1 MEKEVS
7 PSVELL
13 PNLCYNYIVVEKR
26 KRKAFG
32 CVVRKIPICETL
44 DYYLATCYNY
54 IIVKMKGEHYTMNK
68 LSSVVAAIKSKVFK
82 MSGDKIN
89 QTERNAFKSEVL
101 ASLLSDLG
109 SVGSV
114 SRTADGIV
122 LEVENDEL
130 GVVYLEFDV
139 KIKDVSFDLNE
150 AVTDYQ
156 TLVDARTERVTSAA
170 KRKEQRIAEKAK
182 VSKK

>member
-1 MEKEVS
+1 
-7 PSVELL
+7 
-13 PNLCYNYIVVEKR
+13 
-26 KRKAFG
+26 
-32 CVVRKIPICETL
+32 
-44 DYYLATCYNY
+44 
-54 IIVKMKGEHYTMNK
+54 MKGEHYTMNK
-68 LSSVVAAIKSKVFK
+68 LQSVVAAIKSKVFK

-89 QTERNAFKSEVL
+89 QTERNAFKSDVL
-101 ASLLSDLG
+101 ASLLSDLA

-114 SRTADGIV
+114 SRTSDGIV

-139 KIKDVSFDLNE
+139 KVKDTSFDINE
-150 AVTDYQ
+150 AVSEYQ
-156 TLVDARTERVTSAA
+156 TLVDARAERVTSAA

>member
-1 MEKEVS
+1 
-7 PSVELL
+7 
-13 PNLCYNYIVVEKR
+13 
-26 KRKAFG
+26 
-32 CVVRKIPICETL
+32 
-44 DYYLATCYNY
+44 
-54 IIVKMKGEHYTMNK
+54 MKGEHYTMNK
-68 LSSVVAAIKSKVFK
+68 LQSVVAAIKSKVFK

-156 TLVDARTERVTSAA
+156 TLVDARAERVTSAA

-182 VSKK
+182 SKQ

>member
-1 MEKEVS
+1 
-7 PSVELL
+7 
-13 PNLCYNYIVVEKR
+13 
-26 KRKAFG
+26 
-32 CVVRKIPICETL
+32 
-44 DYYLATCYNY
+44 
-54 IIVKMKGEHYTMNK
+54 MKGEHYTMNK
-68 LSSVVAAIKSKVFK
+68 LQSVVAAIKSKVFK

-156 TLVDARTERVTSAA
+156 TLVDARAERVTSAA

-182 VSKK
+182 SKK

>member
-1 MEKEVS
+1 
-7 PSVELL
+7 
-13 PNLCYNYIVVEKR
+13 
-26 KRKAFG
+26 
-32 CVVRKIPICETL
+32 
-44 DYYLATCYNY
+44 
-54 IIVKMKGEHYTMNK
+54 MKGEHYTMNK

-114 SRTADGIV
+114 SRTTDGIV

-139 KIKDVSFDLNE
+139 KVKDVSFDLNE

-156 TLVDARTERVTSAA
+156 TKVDAAAERVTSAA

>member
-1 MEKEVS
+1 
-7 PSVELL
+7 
-13 PNLCYNYIVVEKR
+13 
-26 KRKAFG
+26 
-32 CVVRKIPICETL
+32 
-44 DYYLATCYNY
+44 
-54 IIVKMKGEHYTMNK
+54 MNK
-68 LSSVVAAIKSKVFK
+68 LQSVVAAIKSKVFK

-114 SRTADGIV
+114 SRTSDGIV

>member
-1 MEKEVS
+1 
-7 PSVELL
+7 
-13 PNLCYNYIVVEKR
+13 
-26 KRKAFG
+26 
-32 CVVRKIPICETL
+32 
-44 DYYLATCYNY
+44 
-54 IIVKMKGEHYTMNK
+54 MNK

-89 QTERNAFKSEVL
+89 QTERNSFKSEVL
-101 ASLLSDLG
+101 ASLLSDLA

-114 SRTADGIV
+114 TRTSDGIV

-139 KIKDVSFDLNE
+139 KVKDTTFDLAEAANE
-150 AVTDYQ
+150 YQ
-156 TLVDARTERVTSAA
+156 TLVNARIERITSAA

-182 VSKK
+182 SKK

>member
-1 MEKEVS
+1 
-7 PSVELL
+7 
-13 PNLCYNYIVVEKR
+13 
-26 KRKAFG
+26 
-32 CVVRKIPICETL
+32 
-44 DYYLATCYNY
+44 
-54 IIVKMKGEHYTMNK
+54 MKGEHYTMNK

-114 SRTADGIV
+114 SRTSDGIV

-150 AVTDYQ
+150 AVSEYQ

-182 VSKK
+182 SKK

>member
-1 MEKEVS
+1 
-7 PSVELL
+7 
-13 PNLCYNYIVVEKR
+13 
-26 KRKAFG
+26 
-32 CVVRKIPICETL
+32 
-44 DYYLATCYNY
+44 
-54 IIVKMKGEHYTMNK
+54 MKGEHYTMNK
-68 LSSVVAAIKSKVFK
+68 LNAVVAAIKSKVFK

-114 SRTADGIV
+114 SRTSDGIV

-182 VSKK
+182 SKK

>member
-1 MEKEVS
+1 
-7 PSVELL
+7 
-13 PNLCYNYIVVEKR
+13 
-26 KRKAFG
+26 
-32 CVVRKIPICETL
+32 
-44 DYYLATCYNY
+44 
-54 IIVKMKGEHYTMNK
+54 MNK

-89 QTERNAFKSEVL
+89 QTERNSFKSEVL

-130 GVVYLEFDV
+130 GVIYLEFDV
-139 KIKDVSFDLNE
+139 KVKDTSFDLTE
-150 AVTDYQ
+150 AVADYNSS
-156 TLVDARTERVTSAA
+156 VAAREERITAAA

-182 VSKK
+182 VAKSK

>member
-1 MEKEVS
+1 
-7 PSVELL
+7 
-13 PNLCYNYIVVEKR
+13 
-26 KRKAFG
+26 
-32 CVVRKIPICETL
+32 
-44 DYYLATCYNY
+44 
-54 IIVKMKGEHYTMNK
+54 MKGEHYTMNK

-114 SRTADGIV
+114 SRTSDGIV

-150 AVTDYQ
+150 AVTEYQ